1 MWLRCFIS
9 GLLLAGVLG
18 VLGGLGLEAQE
29 EQEPLTGYATGPD
42 RVFILDLDE
51 FKRVRTVIGG
61 EEVQFLSTPPKFG
74 PEGLLYIG
82 DHDSGGLHIFDPQ
95 AQEFKGFIPIE
106 GQPNDFEILGDKALV
121 NDFPNRRVQILD
133 LLTQEV
139 LGSAAV
145 DGPAANEIAVSPDGT
160 RAYVTTF
167 NYEESIPH
175 EVSHPLVVFEV
186 IFQDGVLRLEHLKTI
201 PLSEELDG
209 QAIPYMAS
217 SVDVSSD
224 GKLVYVLAPDD
235 FEENPAIFIIDAL
248 SLEVV
253 ELITIDLGRRAR
265 APFVNILVLSPDDRM
280 LAVAAFENGL
290 VLLDLQ
296 TRESRILKPEGERL
310 IGASTFGA
318 TFGPEGLIVYAIGN
332 VGAPMGFLAGFDPK
346 AGKQLGVITFRRQ
359 PLLYMGVPGGKT
371 F

>member
-1 MWLRCFIS
+1 
-9 GLLLAGVLG
+9 LG

-139 LGSAAV
+139 LGSAQV

-186 IFQDGVLRLEHLKTI
+186 ISQEGVLRLEHLKTI

-224 GKLVYVLAPDD
+224 GKFIYVLALDD
-235 FEENPAIFIIDAL
+235 FQENPTVFVLEAER
-248 SLEVV
+248 LEVV
-253 ELITIDLGRRAR
+253 EIWPVDLGLRAR
-265 APFVNILVLSPDDRM
+265 DPFANILALSPDDSM
-280 LAVAAFENGL
+280 IAVSAFRNGL
-290 VLLDLQ
+290 ALLDTETGA
-296 TRESRILKPEGERL
+296 TRVFKPKGSRLTDPYVV
-310 IGASTFGA
+310 GA
-318 TFGPEGLIVYAIGN
+318 TFGPQGQLYAIGYV
-332 VGAPMGFLAGFDPK
+332 VGGDPGFVVEFDPET
-346 AGKQLGVITFRRQ
+346 GEQLNTLLARRQ